1 MPRRNQFQQK
11 FGKGPDCEEENDVTK
26 NRRTYCCGCGKFEI
40 SSHPCFPTCRK
51 CGKQFAGGTGCH
63 TMAFCGSFP
72 CYGCCPQ
79 SPSPSP
85 ESHTNPALSNPEPAL
100 KGVDYPVLKITFP
113 NLKIIMGQLYD
124 FLLSDRL
131 LEIDLD
137 RKHYRAIFKAFY
149 SRDSFIYMVYN
160 TVLPEIRDLQDKVVT
175 VDNLHM
181 IRQEQIKQPGIW
193 DSPHGGYLDFVP
205 SRLVQH
211 YWRPYIGQSGIPKY
225 RVSTHHKNIQGGE
238 QRQANFL
245 RLWEIPFPPNVDNLV
260 KGVFKNFLETVMC
273 RAFHSLPPSTL
284 EELFGSCLEGEY
296 SGMGLNVV
304 SPLYQGKRLAT
315 MTRYIIWSIF
325 RKANSED
332 QSKWSPSRRPLF
344 TRRDYCNLLRE
355 AMLNHSPLNLDQ
367 ALPEDTDQIPW
378 GVLGGE
384 EDLEDPGSWFKT
396 TIASLQ
402 GDDTS
407 SDNLTPDDFIRPVGT
422 SKASIGLV
430 FGCVPPHTYKANDR
444 SGSTSFHHLP
454 WGLKESSLDESN
466 SLIWSYSLQRFAL
479 IPSGFQSHPPNPFR
493 VKFLK
498 DSTQKL
504 ILRSKLRIIIMCGKE
519 VEQVVL
525 PDKISV
531 SAHSYITFMLHNV
544 ECRAWVEHDGSIF
557 RFISGIT
564 DVKLRPTFFESTLV
578 FRGWYDEKLGRIPPI
593 SPQDLDS
600 TYSYR

>member
-1 MPRRNQFQQK
+1 
-11 FGKGPDCEEENDVTK
+11 
-26 NRRTYCCGCGKFEI
+26 
-40 SSHPCFPTCRK
+40 
-51 CGKQFAGGTGCH
+51 
-63 TMAFCGSFP
+63 
-72 CYGCCPQ
+72 
-79 SPSPSP
+79 
-85 ESHTNPALSNPEPAL
+85 
-100 KGVDYPVLKITFP
+100 
-113 NLKIIMGQLYD
+113 MGQLYD
-124 FLLSDRL
+124 FLLSDRP

-137 RKHYRAIFKAFY
+137 RKHYRAVFKAFH
-149 SRDSFIYMVYN
+149 SRDSFIDMVYN
-160 TVLPEIRDLQDKVVT
+160 TVLPEIRDLQDKVLA
-175 VDNLHM
+175 VDHLHM
-181 IRQEQIKQPGIW
+181 IRQEQIKQLGIW
-193 DSPHGGYLDFVP
+193 DSPHGGYLDFVT

-211 YWRPYIGQSGIPKY
+211 YWRPYIGQAGIPKY
-225 RVSTHHKNIQGGE
+225 RVSTHHKNIQGGHQNSLHYWIITKGE

-245 RLWEIPFPPNVDNLV
+245 RLWAIPFPPNVDNLV
-260 KGVFKNFLETVMC
+260 KGVFENFLETVMC

-315 MTRYIIWSIF
+315 MTRHIMCQKWDTSPDPDICRWSIV

-355 AMLNHSPLNLDQ
+355 AMLKHSPLDLNQ

-384 EDLEDPGSWFKT
+384 EDLEDPGSWFKK

-402 GDDTS
+402 GEGTS

-430 FGCVPPHTYKANDR
+430 FGCVPPHTYKADDR

-454 WGLKESSLDESN
+454 WGLKESGLDESN
-466 SLIWSYSLQRFAL
+466 SLIWSYSLQKFAL
-479 IPSGFQSHPPNPFR
+479 IPGDFQSHPPNPLR
-493 VKFLK
+493 IKFLK
-498 DSTQKL
+498 EATQKL

-544 ECRAWVEHDGSIF
+544 ECRAWVEHDGSRILRLFIQSPSPLSELWSSNGRTAHRITSIF

-564 DVKLRPTFFESTLV
+564 GVKLRPMFFESTLVVTLV

-593 SPQDLDS
+593 GPQDLDPLLRLWLAEKGFQS
-600 TYSYR
+600 EMDLLRLAEAAGGSLRRGIQIMCSNHPNRAARRLGTPSRGVLRSQTRK